1 MPGVRIDRLLA
12 STAAILLLAG
22 TASIASAEPK
32 FGTAAETATA
42 PAATSAPSGEIN
54 RSAKPAEPSSQAP
67 TAAPAAK
74 PQARAGQSA
83 DHAVVA
89 IVRLEDMRDSSPAPA
104 SEPAEEKTEQPAA
117 APTEAAPAEQP
128 AATAAPTEAAPAEQP
143 AATAAPS
150 EPAEPAAAEANPAE
164 PATAAAPAEPA
175 TTGTT
180 SAPTVTEAPATQ
192 PDAAATATGGDEVP
206 TASPT
211 APADN
216 AAPATNNAAAPA
228 ATPATDK
235 AAAPAAT
242 PAPVI
247 ADANTPIATQLRE
260 LANGKFDRIVG
271 GKKDRPAFDAYYAAH
286 GYAPIWI
293 TDGKFNAR
301 AAAAIAYLGQVDAD
315 GLDPADYP
323 VPNISASVTDP
334 AALAEAE
341 VRLSASVV
349 TYAHHASV
357 GRVHWSRVSSSIL
370 YEVKP
375 PVPADVLGAVA
386 DAKDVAATLA
396 GYEPQAPNYI
406 ALKAKLADLRAG
418 KTTPGKAPIP
428 NGPAPK
434 LGGQD
439 DRVPQL
445 RERFGLSGDGT
456 IYDKTLADAVKKFQQ
471 EHELKVSGLLTQ
483 QTIDALNGR
492 SPDRP
497 IDTVLANLERWRWM
511 PHDLGKDYVIVNLPD
526 YTLRVFHDGHQVWMT
541 RIVTG
546 KPTMATPIMTAEMK
560 YITVN
565 PTWNVPP
572 SIVAREYM
580 PALAAD
586 PTVLGRM
593 GLRVS
598 YNPDGSIHISQPPG
612 DHNALG
618 RVRFNFPNKFLVYQ
632 HDTPDKNLFAL
643 DKRAF
648 SHGCMRVQDPVKYA
662 EVLLNIVRP
671 GEGYTEDRIHKM
683 IASRGEQDIQFPHY
697 LPVHLTYQTAFV
709 DENGRLEFREDM
721 YGRDQVLI
729 AILRGE
735 ERKIAESPV
744 ERREGYSGR
753 PAAMA
758 GGYYQNGY
766 QGYQNGG
773 NFFSRLFG
781 GGFGDPQPAQRRRAA
796 QGRQSWGFQ

>member
-1 MPGVRIDRLLA
+1 
-12 STAAILLLAG
+12 
-22 TASIASAEPK
+22 
-32 FGTAAETATA
+32 
-42 PAATSAPSGEIN
+42 
-54 RSAKPAEPSSQAP
+54 
-67 TAAPAAK
+67 
-74 PQARAGQSA
+74 
-83 DHAVVA
+83 
-89 IVRLEDMRDSSPAPA
+89 
-104 SEPAEEKTEQPAA
+104 
-117 APTEAAPAEQP
+117 
-128 AATAAPTEAAPAEQP
+128 
-143 AATAAPS
+143 
-150 EPAEPAAAEANPAE
+150 
-164 PATAAAPAEPA
+164 
-175 TTGTT
+175 
-180 SAPTVTEAPATQ
+180 
-192 PDAAATATGGDEVP
+192 
-206 TASPT
+206 
-211 APADN
+211 
-216 AAPATNNAAAPA
+216 
-228 ATPATDK
+228 
-235 AAAPAAT
+235 
-242 PAPVI
+242 
-247 ADANTPIATQLRE
+247 
-260 LANGKFDRIVG
+260 
-271 GKKDRPAFDAYYAAH
+271 
-286 GYAPIWI
+286 
-293 TDGKFNAR
+293 
-301 AAAAIAYLGQVDAD
+301 
-315 GLDPADYP
+315 

-375 PVPADVLGAVA
+375 PVPADVLGAMA

-586 PTVLGRM
+586 PTVLARM

-744 ERREGYSGR
+744 DRREGYSSR

>member
-22 TASIASAEPK
+22 AASIASAEPK

-67 TAAPAAK
+67 AAAPAAK
-74 PQARAGQSA
+74 PQARA

-89 IVRLEDMRDSSPAPA
+89 IVKPEDIRDSSPASA
-104 SEPAEEKTEQPAA
+104 SAPAEEKTEQPAA
-117 APTEAAPAEQP
+117 APAEAAPAEQP
-128 AATAAPTEAAPAEQP
+128 AATATPTEAAPTEQP

-150 EPAEPAAAEANPAE
+150 EPAEPAAAEANPTE

-180 SAPTVTEAPATQ
+180 PAPTVTEAPATQ
-192 PDAAATATGGDEVP
+192 PTAAATATGGDEVP
-206 TASPT
+206 AASPT
-211 APADN
+211 APGDN

-228 ATPATDK
+228 
-235 AAAPAAT
+235 
-242 PAPVI
+242 PVVV
-247 ADANTPIATQLRE
+247 DANTPVATQLRE

-334 AALAEAE
+334 AALADAE
-341 VRLSASVV
+341 MRLSASVV

-375 PVPADVLGAVA
+375 PVPADVLGAMA

-456 IYDKTLADAVKKFQQ
+456 IYDKALADAVKKFQQ

-497 IDTVLANLERWRWM
+497 IDTILANLERWRWM

-618 RVRFNFPNKFLVYQ
+618 RIRFNFPNKFLVYQ

-662 EVLLNIVRP
+662 EVLLSIVRP
-671 GEGYTEDRIHKM
+671 GDGYSEERIHKM
-683 IASRGEQDIQFPHY
+683 IASRGEQDIQFPHN

-721 YGRDQVLI
+721 YGRDQALI

>member
-22 TASIASAEPK
+22 AASIASAEPK

-42 PAATSAPSGEIN
+42 PAATGAPSGEIN
-54 RSAKPAEPSSQAP
+54 RSAKPAEPSSQEP
-67 TAAPAAK
+67 MAAPAAK
-74 PQARAGQSA
+74 PQARA

-89 IVRLEDMRDSSPAPA
+89 IVKPEDIRDSSPASA

-117 APTEAAPAEQP
+117 APA
-128 AATAAPTEAAPAEQP
+128 EAAPAEQP

-180 SAPTVTEAPATQ
+180 PAPTVTEAPATQ
-192 PDAAATATGGDEVP
+192 PAAAATATGGDEVP
-206 TASPT
+206 APSPT

-216 AAPATNNAAAPA
+216 AAPATDNAAAPA
-228 ATPATDK
+228 AAPTP
-235 AAAPAAT
+235 
-242 PAPVI
+242 VV

-260 LANGKFDRIVG
+260 LASGKFDRIVG

-293 TDGKFNAR
+293 TDGNFNAR

-375 PVPADVLGAVA
+375 PVPADVLGAMA

-418 KTTPGKAPIP
+418 KTTPGKTPIP
-428 NGPAPK
+428 NGPPPK

-456 IYDKTLADAVKKFQQ
+456 IYDKALADAVKKFQQ

-497 IDTVLANLERWRWM
+497 IDTILANLERWRWM

-618 RVRFNFPNKFLVYQ
+618 RIRFNFPNKFLVYQ

-662 EVLLNIVRP
+662 EVLLSIVRP
-671 GEGYTEDRIHKM
+671 GDGYSEERIHKM
-683 IASRGEQDIQFPHY
+683 IASRGEQDIQFPHN

-709 DENGRLEFREDM
+709 DESGRLEFREDM
-721 YGRDQVLI
+721 YGRDLALI

-781 GGFGDPQPAQRRRAA
+781 GGFGDPQPAPRRRAA

>member
-22 TASIASAEPK
+22 AASIASAEPK

-42 PAATSAPSGEIN
+42 PAATGAPSGEIN
-54 RSAKPAEPSSQAP
+54 RSAKPAEPSSQEP
-67 TAAPAAK
+67 MAAPAAK
-74 PQARAGQSA
+74 PQARA

-89 IVRLEDMRDSSPAPA
+89 IVKPEDIRDSSPASA

-117 APTEAAPAEQP
+117 APA
-128 AATAAPTEAAPAEQP
+128 EAAPAEQP

-180 SAPTVTEAPATQ
+180 PAPTVTEAPATQ
-192 PDAAATATGGDEVP
+192 PAAAATATGGDEVP
-206 TASPT
+206 APSPT

-216 AAPATNNAAAPA
+216 AAPATDNAAAPA
-228 ATPATDK
+228 AAPTP
-235 AAAPAAT
+235 
-242 PAPVI
+242 VV

-260 LANGKFDRIVG
+260 LASGKFDRIVG

-293 TDGKFNAR
+293 TDGNFNAR

-341 VRLSASVV
+341 VRLSAAVV

-375 PVPADVLGAVA
+375 PVPADVLGAMA

-418 KTTPGKAPIP
+418 KTTPGKAPVP
-428 NGPAPK
+428 NGPPPK

-456 IYDKTLADAVKKFQQ
+456 IYDKALADAVKKFQQ

-497 IDTVLANLERWRWM
+497 IDTILANLERWRWM

-618 RVRFNFPNKFLVYQ
+618 RIRFNFPNKFLVYQ

-662 EVLLNIVRP
+662 EVLLSIVRP
-671 GEGYTEDRIHKM
+671 GDGYSEERIHKM
-683 IASRGEQDIQFPHY
+683 IASRGEQDIQFPHN

-709 DENGRLEFREDM
+709 DESGRLEFREDM
-721 YGRDQVLI
+721 YGRDLALI

-781 GGFGDPQPAQRRRAA
+781 GGFGDPQPAPRRRAA